1 MRHDRNDPSDPVG
14 GVGQIGHVERAGE
27 AVAVG
32 DRAGIVEWTNSAW
45 RRITGWALEDV
56 VGKPVGHLLDS
67 VGLEPEFLEFIQSR
81 FLAGMRASVE
91 VPIETPE
98 GRVVHIHLDVEPIRD
113 ESGDIGHFV
122 AVATD
127 VTARR
132 QSELALERIR
142 QEQAHRGPDGDD
154 EVSRDRLVAA
164 EALAARSLD
173 TLRRIEQLCL
183 EIERTT
189 AIGLLDEFGVRSVRE
204 RATAAVDAA
213 IELIE
218 RAGAEATSHRPVDL
232 GEIVSRSL
240 RRARQTL
247 PDRAQFDVVL
257 DPALPPVRADEKEV
271 AAAIA
276 RLIGAGLR
284 ALEEN
289 WDTLSITTG
298 ITQPGQPL
306 VSTVHSQSFPGP
318 LRDDAARCF
327 VEIHDTGPTLPPEQL
342 RRLRGSLLPT
352 PRSPRIAELLEIR
365 ARLRDSGVEMDVS
378 STPGCGTRVL
388 LLLPICA

>member
-1 MRHDRNDPSDPVG
+1 MRHDREDGSARVG
-14 GVGQIGHVERAGE
+14 AGAITRTDGCDE

-56 VGKPVGHLLDS
+56 VGKPVGHLLDA
-67 VGLEPEFLEFIQSR
+67 VGLEPEVLEFIQSR
-81 FLAGMRASVE
+81 FVAGLRAAVE
-91 VPIETPE
+91 VPVATPE

-132 QSELALERIR
+132 QSELALE
-142 QEQAHRGPDGDD
+142 QSHQSRGYGGPGGDD
-154 EVSRDRLVAA
+154 EGTRDRLIAA

-173 TLRRIEQLCL
+173 ALRRVERLCL

-189 AIGLLDEFGVRSVRE
+189 AVGLLDEFGVRSVRE

-213 IELIE
+213 IDLIE
-218 RAGAEATSHRPVDL
+218 RAADEAGSRRAVDL
-232 GEIVSRSL
+232 GAVVSDAL
-240 RRARQTL
+240 RRARQAL

-257 DPALPPVRADEKEV
+257 DPALPPVRADEKEL
-271 AAAIA
+271 AAAIE
-276 RLIGAGLR
+276 RLICAGLR

-289 WDTLSITTG
+289 WDTLSVTTG

-306 VSTVHSQSFPGP
+306 VSAVHFQSFPGP
-318 LRDDAARCF
+318 LRDEVPRGY
-327 VEIHDTGPTLPPEQL
+327 VEIHDTGPTLPPESL

-352 PRSPRIAELLEIR
+352 PRSPRLAELLEIR
-365 ARLRDSGVEMDVS
+365 AMLRPSGIEMDVS

-388 LLLPICA
+388 LLLPIGA